1 MVLVQD
7 SPPAKLTV
15 YELNMMNK
23 ISIGLQGKYEN
34 LQNIFREMGSAL
46 IAMSGGVDSVVMAK
60 VACEVLGDRA
70 LAVTADSPSLPR
82 RELDTTVE
90 LAREFNIPHRVI
102 QTNEFQDQR
111 YVANPANRCY
121 FCKDELFNQLDSLLA
136 QGDFDWVCYGENLD
150 DRGDYRPGGMAA
162 QEHRV
167 RAPLKEARFD
177 KSDVRELARFF
188 GLPIWDKPA
197 SACLASRIPYGQ
209 EVTIQKLAQ
218 VEDAENYLSEL
229 GFRQFR
235 VRHHGEIARIE
246 IDPEQMVKLLEYAS
260 QVNARLK
267 ELGFRYVAMDLTGY
281 RRGSL
286 NEGIVA
292 TLEDL

>member
-1 MVLVQD
+1 MKTLPV
-7 SPPAKLTV
+7 
-15 YELNMMNK
+15 EL
-23 ISIGLQGKYEN
+23 QAKYEN
-34 LQNIFREMGSAL
+34 LKDILREMESAL
-46 IAMSGGVDSVVMAK
+46 VAMSGGVDSVVMAK
-60 VACEVLGDRA
+60 VACDVLGEQA

-82 RELDTTVE
+82 RELDETLA
-90 LAREFNIPHRVI
+90 LARDYQIHHRVI
-102 QTNEFQDQR
+102 QTQEFQDER

-121 FCKDELFNQLDSLLA
+121 FCKDELFNHLDTLLA
-136 QGDFDWVCYGENLD
+136 EQDYKWVCYGENLD
-150 DRGDYRPGGMAA
+150 DKGDFRPGGIAA

-167 RAPLKEARFD
+167 RAPLKEAGFD
-177 KSDVRELARFF
+177 KNDVRGLAQYL

-209 EVTIQKLAQ
+209 QVTPEKLAQ
-218 VEDAENYLSEL
+218 IEAAEDFLWEL

-235 VRHHGEIARIE
+235 VRHHGDIARIE
-246 IDPEQMVKLLEYAS
+246 LDPDQMQELLVVA
-260 QVNARLK
+260 QRVNAHLK
-267 ELGFRYVAMDLTGY
+267 KLGFKYVAMDLTGY

>member
-1 MVLVQD
+1 MKNLPVDLQD
-7 SPPAKLTV
+7 
-15 YELNMMNK
+15 
-23 ISIGLQGKYEN
+23 KYEK
-34 LQNIFREMGSAL
+34 LQNIFREMESAL

-60 VACEVLGDRA
+60 VACDVLGESA

-82 RELDTTVE
+82 RELAQTLK
-90 LAREFNIPHRVI
+90 LARDHHIHHRLI
-102 QTNEFQDQR
+102 QTEELQDER

-121 FCKDELFNQLDSLLA
+121 FCKDELFNHLDSLLEERGY
-136 QGDFDWVCYGENLD
+136 QWVCYGENLD
-150 DRGDYRPGGMAA
+150 DRGDFRPGSLAA

-167 RAPLKEARFD
+167 RAPLKEASFN
-177 KSDVRELARFF
+177 KNDVRSLAQYL

-209 EVTIQKLAQ
+209 QVTPEKLAQ
-218 VEDAENYLSEL
+218 VEAAEDYLWEL

-235 VRHHGEIARIE
+235 VRHHGDIARIE
-246 IDPEQMVKLLEYAS
+246 LAPDQMLQMLEDAPS
-260 QVNARLK
+260 VNAHLK
-267 ELGFRYVAMDLTGY
+267 MMGFKYVAMDLTGY

-286 NEGIVA
+286 NEGIVT

>member
-1 MVLVQD
+1 MKTLPVD
-7 SPPAKLTV
+7 
-15 YELNMMNK
+15 
-23 ISIGLQGKYEN
+23 LQIKYEN
-34 LQNIFREMGSAL
+34 LKSIFREMESVL
-46 IAMSGGVDSVVMAK
+46 LAMSGGVDSVVMAK
-60 VACEVLGDRA
+60 VASDVLGARA

-82 RELDTTVE
+82 RELNETVE
-90 LAREFNIPHRVI
+90 LAQKFHIHHRLI
-102 QTNEFQDQR
+102 RTEEFQDER

-121 FCKDELFNQLDSLLA
+121 FCKDELFKHLDRLLA
-136 QGDFDWVCYGENLD
+136 EQDYRWVCYGENLD

-167 RAPLKEARFD
+167 RAPLKEAGFD
-177 KSDVRELARFF
+177 KKDVRGLARFL

-209 EVTIQKLAQ
+209 QVTPEKLAQ
-218 VEDAENYLSEL
+218 VEAAEDYLWEL

-235 VRHHGEIARIE
+235 VRHHEEIARIE
-246 IDPEQMVKLLEYAS
+246 LDPGQMLQLLEVAP
-260 QVNARLK
+260 QVNSRLK
-267 ELGFRYVAMDLTGY
+267 ELGFQYVAMDLTGY

>member
-1 MVLVQD
+1 MKTLPVD
-7 SPPAKLTV
+7 
-15 YELNMMNK
+15 
-23 ISIGLQGKYEN
+23 LQIKYED
-34 LQNIFREMGSAL
+34 LKSIFREMESVL
-46 IAMSGGVDSVVMAK
+46 LAMSGGVDSVVMAK
-60 VACEVLGDRA
+60 VASDVLGARA

-82 RELDTTVE
+82 RELNETVE
-90 LAREFNIPHRVI
+90 LAQKFHIHHRLI
-102 QTNEFQDQR
+102 RTEEIRDER

-121 FCKDELFNQLDSLLA
+121 FCKDELFSHLDRLLA
-136 QGDFDWVCYGENLD
+136 EQDYRWICYGENLD
-150 DRGDYRPGGMAA
+150 DRGDYRPGGIAA

-167 RAPLKEARFD
+167 RAPLKEAGFD
-177 KSDVRELARFF
+177 KNDVRGLARFL

-209 EVTIQKLAQ
+209 QVTPEKLAQ
-218 VEDAENYLSEL
+218 IEAAEDYLWEL

-235 VRHHGEIARIE
+235 VRHHEDIARIE
-246 IDPEQMVKLLEYAS
+246 LDLGQMLQLLEVAPK
-260 QVNARLK
+260 VNARLK
-267 ELGFRYVAMDLTGY
+267 ELGFKYATMDLTGY

>member
-1 MVLVQD
+1 MKTL
-7 SPPAKLTV
+7 SA
-15 YELNMMNK
+15 EL
-23 ISIGLQGKYEN
+23 QVKYDQ

-46 IAMSGGVDSVVMAK
+46 IAMSGGVDSVVIAK
-60 VACEVLGDRA
+60 VACDVLGDRA

-82 RELDTTVE
+82 RELNETLE
-90 LAREFNIPHRVI
+90 LARDFNIHHQII
-102 QTNEFQDQR
+102 QTEEFQDER
-111 YVANPANRCY
+111 YLTNPSNRCY
-121 FCKDELFNQLDSLLA
+121 FCKDELFNHLDRLLSE
-136 QGDFDWVCYGENLD
+136 QDYQWVCYGENLD
-150 DRGDYRPGGMAA
+150 DRGDYRPGGIAA

-167 RAPLKEARFD
+167 RAPLKEAGFD
-177 KSDVRELARFF
+177 KNDVRGLARFL

-209 EVTIQKLAQ
+209 RVTPEKLAQ
-218 VEDAENYLSEL
+218 VEAAENYLWEL

-246 IDPEQMVKLLEYAS
+246 LDPDQMLQLLDQAP
-260 QVNARLK
+260 QVNTHLK
-267 ELGFRYVAMDLTGY
+267 TLGFKYVAMDLTGY

-292 TLEDL
+292 TLEEL

>member
-1 MVLVQD
+1 MKTLPV
-7 SPPAKLTV
+7 
-15 YELNMMNK
+15 EL
-23 ISIGLQGKYEN
+23 QAKYEN
-34 LQNIFREMGSAL
+34 LKDILREMESAL
-46 IAMSGGVDSVVMAK
+46 VAMSGGVDSVVMAK
-60 VACEVLGDRA
+60 VACDVLGEQA

-82 RELDTTVE
+82 RELDETLA
-90 LAREFNIPHRVI
+90 LARDYQIHHRVI
-102 QTNEFQDQR
+102 QTQEFQDER

-121 FCKDELFNQLDSLLA
+121 FCKDELFNHLDTLPA
-136 QGDFDWVCYGENLD
+136 EQDYKWVCYGENLD
-150 DRGDYRPGGMAA
+150 DKGDFRPGGIAA

-167 RAPLKEARFD
+167 RAPLKEAGFD
-177 KSDVRELARFF
+177 KNDVRGLAQYL

-209 EVTIQKLAQ
+209 QVTPEKLAQ
-218 VEDAENYLSEL
+218 IEAAEDFLWEL

-235 VRHHGEIARIE
+235 VRHHGDIARIE
-246 IDPEQMVKLLEYAS
+246 LDPDQMQELLVVA
-260 QVNARLK
+260 QRVNAHLK
-267 ELGFRYVAMDLTGY
+267 KLGFKYVAMDLTGY

>member
-1 MVLVQD
+1 
-7 SPPAKLTV
+7 
-15 YELNMMNK
+15 MNK
-23 ISIGLQGKYEN
+23 LSVELQEKYDN
-34 LQNIFREMGSAL
+34 LQHVFREMGSAL
-46 IAMSGGVDSVVMAK
+46 VAMSGGVDSVVVAK
-60 VACEVLGDRA
+60 VACDVLGNRA

-82 RELDTTVE
+82 RELDTTLK
-90 LAREFNIPHRVI
+90 LAHDFNIYHRIV
-102 QTNEFQDQR
+102 QTNEFQDDR

-121 FCKDELFNQLDSLLA
+121 FCKDELFSQLDSLLA
-136 QGDFDWVCYGENLD
+136 EEDIGWVCYGENLD

-167 RAPLKEARFD
+167 RAPLKEAGFD
-177 KSDVRELARFF
+177 KNDVRSLARYF

-209 EVTIQKLAQ
+209 QVTPEKLAQ
-218 VEDAENYLSEL
+218 VEEAENYLSEL

-246 IDPEQMVKLLEYAS
+246 IDPQQMPKLLECAIP
-260 QVNARLK
+260 VNTRLK
-267 ELGFRYVAMDLTGY
+267 ELGFMYVAMDLTGY

>member
-15 YELNMMNK
+15 YELRMMNK
-23 ISIGLQGKYEN
+23 ISVELHGKYEN

-60 VACEVLGDRA
+60 VACDVLGDRA

-90 LAREFNIPHRVI
+90 LARDFNIRHRVI

-111 YVANPANRCY
+111 YVANPTNRCY
-121 FCKDELFNQLDSLLA
+121 FCKDELFNHLDSLLA
-136 QGDFDWVCYGENLD
+136 EEDFDWVCYGENLD
-150 DRGDYRPGGMAA
+150 DQGDYRPGGMAA
-162 QEHRV
+162 QEHLV
-167 RAPLKEARFD
+167 RAPLKEAGFD
-177 KSDVRELARFF
+177 KNDVRGLARFF

-209 EVTIQKLAQ
+209 QVTAEKLTQ

-246 IDPEQMVKLLEYAS
+246 LDPEQMPELLEHAAR
-260 QVNARLK
+260 VNARLK
-267 ELGFRYVAMDLTGY
+267 ELGFMYVAMDLTGY

>member
-1 MVLVQD
+1 MD
-7 SPPAKLTV
+7 
-15 YELNMMNK
+15 K
-23 ISIGLQGKYEN
+23 ISSELQGKYED
-34 LQNIFREMGSAL
+34 LQQIFLEMGSAL
-46 IAMSGGVDSVVMAK
+46 VAMSGGVDSVVMAK
-60 VACEVLGDRA
+60 VACDVLGDRA

-82 RELDTTVE
+82 RELDTTLE
-90 LAREFNIPHRVI
+90 LARDFNLHHRVI

-111 YVANPANRCY
+111 YVANPTNRCY
-121 FCKDELFNQLDSLLA
+121 FCKDELFNHLDSLLA
-136 QGDFDWVCYGENLD
+136 EEDIRWVCYGENLD
-150 DRGDYRPGGMAA
+150 DQGDYRPGGMAA

-167 RAPLKEARFD
+167 RAPLKEAGFD
-177 KSDVRELARFF
+177 KSDVRFLARYF

-209 EVTIQKLAQ
+209 QVTPEKLAQ
-218 VEDAENYLSEL
+218 VEEAENYLSEL

-246 IDPEQMVKLLEYAS
+246 VDPEQMPKLLEHAS
-260 QVNARLK
+260 QVNIHLK
-267 ELGFRYVAMDLTGY
+267 ALGFMYVAMDLTGY